1 VRKFSLLALF
11 FVTFFA
17 LVSSA
22 FGVIFYKFVP
32 FFEIEGKMFITF
44 FVNSIVF
51 FGVICF
57 LFRRKIREVELISSA
72 WEDKY
77 RKLSENLSG
86 EKDFVDI
93 QINKLRDIYN
103 LFIEE
108 IKLTIDF
115 TEKKTMELIE
125 KLQKL
130 YEETK
135 RQTELIQNSV
145 GSSQELISVVDK
157 QTKHNVKMLEW
168 IAQSIDMY
176 RQDLKNN
183 LTRMESLMSQVK
195 NLTPLIAKIKAI
207 AEQTNILAINAAIE
221 AARAGEHGRSFT
233 VIADEIRKLA
243 NLTGDISKEV
253 TQGLTHLL
261 NTITLEFNRVKKLI
275 EDSSYLH
282 KLEEIESSIKEMESL
297 FSHVAS
303 VITKVIAQV
312 DKQNA
317 VVVEVVTDL
326 LGRVQFQDVVRQKL
340 EKVIEQIKA
349 ISKYNTAL
357 LKWLASPETEEK
369 PKEVEELLETFYKNY
384 VMESQRD
391 VHERTVNKVSVRREE
406 ALKIELF

>member
-115 TEKKTMELIE
+115 TEKKTMELVG
-125 KLQKL
+125 KLQNL
-130 YEETK
+130 YEESRK
-135 RQTELIQNSV
+135 QTELIQNSV
-145 GSSQELISVVDK
+145 GSSKELVSVIER
-157 QTKHNVKMLEW
+157 QTKHNMEMLEW
-168 IAQSIDMY
+168 ITQRIDMY
-176 RQDLKNN
+176 KEDLKDN
-183 LTRMESLMSQVK
+183 LQRMEGLMMEVK

-261 NTITLEFNRVKKLI
+261 DTITLEFNRVKGLI
-275 EDSSYLH
+275 EDISYLH

-303 VITKVIAQV
+303 VMTEIIAQV
-312 DKQNA
+312 DKQNVA
-317 VVVEVVTDL
+317 VVELVTDL
-326 LGRVQFQDVVRQKL
+326 MGRVQFQDVVRQKL

-357 LKWLASPETEEK
+357 LKWLANPETEEK
-369 PKEVEELLETFYKNY
+369 PKGVEELLETFYKSY

-391 VHERTVNKVSVRREE
+391 VHERTVNKVSVGREE
-406 ALKIELF
+406 APKIELF